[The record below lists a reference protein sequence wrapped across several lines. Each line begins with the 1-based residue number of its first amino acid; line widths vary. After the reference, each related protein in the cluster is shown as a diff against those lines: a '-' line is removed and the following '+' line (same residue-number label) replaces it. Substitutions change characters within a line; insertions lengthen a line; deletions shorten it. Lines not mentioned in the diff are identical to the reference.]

1 MKVEIFLRNEN
12 IWLTQA
18 KISELFGV
26 ERSVV
31 TKHLQN
37 IYADNKL
44 IKEAT
49 SAKIAQVQIEI
60 NRIVTMHLDF
70 AEMQAQRGIIM
81 NMKDWVS
88 KLDAFLK
95 LNEKQILTNAG
106 LVSHEVAEALALS
119 EYEKYR
125 ISQDKN
131 YVSDFDRKVK
141 KLLDMAKKEKR

>member
-1 MKVEIFLRNEN
+1 VKVEIFLRNEN